1 MVRALEPARLSS
13 NRVSINTLARILP
26 SSTRLES
33 ALTQLSSNSNAQLDE
48 SDRVNSSQIIQY
60 NILLTLRQGP
70 LLLIRALQSYC
81 SNEYW
86 VVNNCNICNSIEN
99 RQIWSCKME
108 ITMFVYIFCK
118 QIADF
123 FCLAQL
129 DSARILPCSTQL
141 EVLFIKVW
149 LDSAQLKRLQAR
161 LSSTREIAGSN
172 HLYPGSAWKSGI
184 RL

>member
-13 NRVSINTLARILP
+13 NRVSINALARILP

-33 ALTQLSSNSNAQLDE
+33 ALTQLRSNSNAQLDE

-70 LLLIRALQSYC
+70 LLLIGALQSYF

-86 VVNNCNICNSIEN
+86 VVNNCNSIKN
-99 RQIWSCKME
+99 RQIWSSKME

-118 QIADF
+118 QIAEF
-123 FCLAQL
+123 FLPSSTRLSSNIAWL
-129 DSARILPCSTQL
+129 DSARSTFYQSL
-141 EVLFIKVW
+141 
-149 LDSAQLKRLQAR
+149 AR
-161 LSSTREIAGSN
+161 LSSAREATGSTQLN
-172 HLYPGSAWKSGI
+172 SRNFWLEPSLNDTDIISVIPWME
-184 RL
+184 

>member
-13 NRVSINTLARILP
+13 NRVVYNALARILP
-26 SSTRLES
+26 SSARLES
-33 ALTQLSSNSNAQLDE
+33 ALTQLSSNSKAQLDE

-70 LLLIRALQSYC
+70 LLLIGALQSYC

-86 VVNNCNICNSIEN
+86 VVNNCNSIEN
-99 RQIWSCKME
+99 MQIWSSKME

-118 QIADF
+118 QIAEF

-129 DSARILPCSTQL
+129 DSARTLPGSTQL

-149 LDSAQLKRLQAR
+149 LDSAQLERLLAR

-172 HLYPGSAWKSGI
+172 HP
-184 RL
+184 